1 MVVVDGWGE
10 GVEVDGG
17 GGHEVDL
24 NIIIFLNFPW
34 SMCVITSNDVTKLC
48 VLWWSGGESAVT
60 TCIFIAFRQ

>member
-24 NIIIFLNFPW
+24 NIIIFFNFPW
-34 SMCVITSNDVTKLC
+34 SMCVVTSNDVTKLC
-48 VLWWSGGESAVT
+48 VL
-60 TCIFIAFRQ
+60 